1 MPVSFF
7 GLYRGDGTATADSLF
22 GRRGNNPYSHYRVLK
37 LPERGTH
44 EPTLMLGCV
53 IALRYLGRLGV
64 KLRRTQCEHMFS
76 VLPSNSAII
85 RCIRHVSKVPKA
97 QSRCAPAR
105 CAGARAE
112 RPIAR

>member
-22 GRRGNNPYSHYRVLK
+22 GRRGNNPYSHHRILK

-44 EPTLMLGCV
+44 ERTLILGCV

-64 KLRRTQCEHMFS
+64 INGPRAASELVRSSPDNGHAATPSACRFRARR
-76 VLPSNSAII
+76 
-85 RCIRHVSKVPKA
+85 RHHANPGH
-97 QSRCAPAR
+97 AR
-105 CAGARAE
+105 CRNDVAL
-112 RPIAR
+112 

>member
-44 EPTLMLGCV
+44 ERTLMLGCV
-53 IALRYLGRLGV
+53 IALRYLGRLGGQ
-64 KLRRTQCEHMFS
+64 KRKYSL
-76 VLPSNSAII
+76 
-85 RCIRHVSKVPKA
+85 
-97 QSRCAPAR
+97 
-105 CAGARAE
+105 
-112 RPIAR
+112 

>member
-1 MPVSFF
+1 MPVTFF

-44 EPTLMLGCV
+44 ERTLMLGCV

-64 KLRRTQCEHMFS
+64 NRVGLSMNQRRPVHPGKQTVPES
-76 VLPSNSAII
+76 V
-85 RCIRHVSKVPKA
+85 RT
-97 QSRCAPAR
+97 SR
-105 CAGARAE
+105 
-112 RPIAR
+112 